1 MQAGADVPAQ
11 FRNQLGLTVP
21 PPELEI
27 AAATTNSNN
36 RGTMTPPAD
45 DDVAAATTSGSIT
58 GSTTPPAKA
67 VVVASDKAVASA
79 MFFIQFS
86 NFICWLT

>member
-1 MQAGADVPAQ
+1 MYPPFFMER
-11 FRNQLGLTVP
+11 FRPVKPEAFQPGFGVE

-45 DDVAAATTSGSIT
+45 EEVAAATTSGSIT
-58 GSTTPPAKA
+58 GSTTPPAKDEVA
-67 VVVASDKAVASA
+67 ASDNAAASA
-79 MFFIQFS
+79 IFFI
-86 NFICWLT
+86 